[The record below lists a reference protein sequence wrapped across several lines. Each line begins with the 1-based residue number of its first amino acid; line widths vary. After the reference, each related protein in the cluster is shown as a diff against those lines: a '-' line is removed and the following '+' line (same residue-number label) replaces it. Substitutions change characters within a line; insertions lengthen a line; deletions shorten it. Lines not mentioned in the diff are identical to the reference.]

1 MGESAVGWANCRVGA
16 RASRRGVEGL
26 IEGRARWLEVDHP
39 LFESAVSLSQISSEP
54 ASPRGRVRRNIACRR
69 RPACLA
75 CLGAP
80 RS

>member
-16 RASRRGVEGL
+16 RASRRGVEG
-26 IEGRARWLEVDHP
+26 RARWLEVDHP
-39 LFESAVSLSQISSEP
+39 LFESALSVTLSQISIE
-54 ASPRGRVRRNIACRR
+54 RVRLATWQGPPKHRCRR

>member
-16 RASRRGVEGL
+16 RASRRGVEG
-26 IEGRARWLEVDHP
+26 RARWLEGPIRSVCCH
-39 LFESAVSLSQISSEP
+39 SVSNLERARLATWQGP
-54 ASPRGRVRRNIACRR
+54 PKHRCRR